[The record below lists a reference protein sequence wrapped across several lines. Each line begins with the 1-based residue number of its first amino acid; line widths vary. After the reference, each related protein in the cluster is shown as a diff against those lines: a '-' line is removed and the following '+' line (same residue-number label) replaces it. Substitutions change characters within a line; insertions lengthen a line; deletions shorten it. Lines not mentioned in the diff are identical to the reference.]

1 MMKKGADM
9 DEDWESDNRGASVRR
24 RRHGWWLGALAGLTL
39 LIVGVAAGALWTER
53 RLSRAPVEHPT
64 GRNASPSAGIAKPE
78 AKLAEAES
86 TEPVEVSLTPE
97 ALQRAGIKTAVVR
110 ADIVNATVTVPGT
123 VTSNAYRDTKV
134 NSLVGGIVRE
144 VRHELGAPVR
154 RGEPVAVIFSNEL
167 ADAQMR
173 YLSMQATLVADHQ
186 KLERTR
192 KLADIGAASRQELEE
207 VTAVHEAHAT
217 EVAAYRQR
225 LLLLGIPSGQVA
237 RLQNATDVVSELAVP
252 APLDGVVISRGVNPG
267 QVISAGQEL
276 FVVTDLSTVWVIGD
290 LYEKDFA
297 TVRVGIPA
305 TVAVPALGDKP
316 VRGRVAYIDP
326 RVDMATR
333 TAKVRVEVPNPTGAL
348 RFGMFVQVAFETGSG
363 QRRTLIPRT
372 AVQTVGERSV
382 VYVRADEEGRFI
394 ERIVKLGPIV
404 GDHVQIDEGV
414 KLGEHVA
421 TEGSFLLRAEAARTR
436 SSS

>member
-1 MMKKGADM
+1 MKKGTDVDPDWDD
-9 DEDWESDNRGASVRR
+9 DEPGRG
-24 RRHGWWLGALAGLTL
+24 RHRWWLGVLAGLVL
-39 LIVGVAAGALWTER
+39 LAVGVAAGTLWTER
-53 RLSRAPVEHPT
+53 RLSREPAQAMT
-64 GRNASPSAGIAKPE
+64 GVNASPAAGAAKP
-78 AKLAEAES
+78 LPTRAEPES
-86 TEPVEVSLTPE
+86 SEPIEVSLTAE
-97 ALQRAGIKTAVVR
+97 AIKRAGIKTAVVR
-110 ADIVNATVTVPGT
+110 ADIVTSVVTVPGT

-173 YLSMQATLVADHQ
+173 YLSMQATLAADHQ

-225 LLLLGIPSGQVA
+225 LLLFGLPSA
-237 RLQNATDVVSELAVP
+237 RVERLRSASDVISELAVP
-252 APLDGVVISRGVNPG
+252 APLDGIVISRSVNPG
-267 QVISAGQEL
+267 QVVAAGQEL
-276 FVVTDLSTVWVIGD
+276 FVITDLSTVWVIGD

-297 TVRVGIPA
+297 TVRVGLPA
-305 TVAVPALGDKP
+305 TVTVPSSAERP

-326 RVDMATR
+326 RVDVATR
-333 TAKVRVEVPNPTGAL
+333 TAKVRVEVPNPSAAL
-348 RFGMFVQVAFETGSG
+348 RFGMFVQVAFETGTG
-363 QRRTLIPRT
+363 QRRTLVPRA
-372 AVQTVGERSV
+372 AVQTVGGRSV
-382 VYVRADEEGRFI
+382 VYVRADEERFI
-394 ERIVKLGPIV
+394 ERTVKLGPIV
-404 GDHVQIDEGV
+404 GDQVHVDEGV
-414 KLGEHVA
+414 KPGEHVA

-436 SSS
+436 PNS

>member
-1 MMKKGADM
+1 MH
-9 DEDWESDNRGASVRR
+9 EDWEGDDRATPARR
-24 RRHGWWLGALAGLTL
+24 RRHGWWLGALAALIL
-39 LIVGVAAGALWTER
+39 LAVGVAAGALWTER
-53 RLSRAPVEHPT
+53 RLARAPAELPT
-64 GRNASPSAGIAKPE
+64 ATNASPAAGIAKSE
-78 AKLAEAES
+78 AKAAES
-86 TEPVEVSLTPE
+86 ESSEPVEVLLTPE
-97 ALQRAGIKTAVVR
+97 ALRRAGIKTAVVR
-110 ADIVNATVTVPGT
+110 TDISNATVTVPGT

-134 NSLVGGIVRE
+134 NSLVGGIVRD
-144 VRHELGAPVR
+144 VRHELGAPVGG
-154 RGEPVAVIFSNEL
+154 GEPVAVIFSNEL

-192 KLADIGAASRQELEE
+192 KLVDIGAASRQELEE

-225 LLLLGIPSGQVA
+225 LLLLGIPSGRVA
-237 RLQNATDVVSELAVP
+237 RLQSASDVVSELTVP
-252 APLDGVVISRGVNPG
+252 APLNGVIISRSVNPG

-297 TVRVGIPA
+297 TVRIGIPA
-305 TVAVPALGDKP
+305 TVTVAALGGRP

-326 RVDMATR
+326 RVDVATR

-363 QRRTLIPRT
+363 QRRTLVPRT
-372 AVQTVGERSV
+372 AVQTVGGRSV
-382 VYVRADEEGRFI
+382 VYVRGDEEGRFI
-394 ERIVKLGPIV
+394 ERIVKLGAIV
-404 GDHVQIDEGV
+404 GDHVQVDEGV
-414 KLGEHVA
+414 KPGEHIA

>member
-1 MMKKGADM
+1 M
-9 DEDWESDNRGASVRR
+9 DDDWDDDTRPAAAGR
-24 RRHGWWLGALAGLTL
+24 RRHGWWLGALGGSVL
-39 LIVGVAAGALWTER
+39 LAVGIAAGVVWTER
-53 RLSRAPVEHPT
+53 RLSRPPAGAAT
-64 GRNASPSAGIAKPE
+64 GTNASPAAGVAKPE
-78 AKLAEAES
+78 PARADSES
-86 TEPVEVSLTPE
+86 NEPVEVSLTPE
-97 ALQRAGIKTAVVR
+97 ALKRAGIKTAAVR
-110 ADIVNATVTVPGT
+110 ADTVNAVLTVPGT

-154 RGEPVAVIFSNEL
+154 RGEPVAVIFSSEL

-173 YLSMQATLVADHQ
+173 YLSIQATLVADHQ
-186 KLERTR
+186 KLQRTQ

-225 LLLLGIPSGQVA
+225 LLLLGIPSTQVA
-237 RLQNATDVVSELAVP
+237 RLQSASDVVSELAVT

-297 TVRVGIPA
+297 TVRLGIPA

-326 RVDMATR
+326 RVDVATR

-363 QRRTLIPRT
+363 QRRTLVPRT

-394 ERIVKLGPIV
+394 ERSVKLGPIV

-414 KLGEHVA
+414 KPGERIV
-421 TEGSFLLRAEAARTR
+421 TEGSFFLRAEAARTR
-436 SSS
+436 SGG